1 MAKDEEQEILNELGI
16 EKSPMIGKCGIYR
29 MPDLTLEVLTA
40 ASKVK
45 DTKEMYVVEYPDKVK
60 NTSTGTGG
68 VFDGSTYDGQV
79 MTGEE
84 WLKNNPPLET
94 PTFFSV

>member
-16 EKSPMIGKCGIYR
+16 EKSP
-29 MPDLTLEVLTA
+29 
-40 ASKVK
+40 
-45 DTKEMYVVEYPDKVK
+45 
-60 NTSTGTGG
+60 
-68 VFDGSTYDGQV
+68 